1 MADFCIEF
9 ALKNGASYS
18 EARLELNS
26 AENFLLTNGVPTL
39 SEFSKDYGL
48 GIRVLV
54 NGAMSFLAVNDFD
67 KNKLKIKIKQAIRFA
82 RATWKIKKELI
93 QFSPSNPIKDRWEV
107 KAKKKIEDV
116 DPKEKMSLLFDIEKE
131 FKQMKKAIPSRF
143 FQLSTTV
150 SDKYYVNSEGS
161 QISSKI
167 PRVMIYYSL
176 VAQKGNQSEQRYFQF
191 GESNGWEVVKKWKL
205 PEKIGDEG
213 KVLLDV
219 ISKAKPIPSGNVDLV
234 LSPELVGIAMHES
247 CGHPYEADRIMGREG
262 AQAGESF
269 ITRDWLG
276 QRIGSD
282 VVTVVDDPTIENNYG
297 FYLQDDEGVE
307 ARRRFLIKDGIVN
320 EFLLN
325 REFAKKMGTN
335 SNAAARASGYDREPI
350 VRMSNTFM
358 LPGEYSFDEL
368 VEGIRSGIYIK
379 SFTEWNIDDKR
390 WNERY
395 VGCEAY
401 LIENGELK
409 GLVRRPILEMTTKSF
424 FMAVDACGKDLDF
437 IPGSCGKGD
446 PMQGIPVWMG
456 GPHIRL
462 RNILIGGR

>member
-1 MADFCIEF
+1 
-9 ALKNGASYS
+9 
-18 EARLELNS
+18 
-26 AENFLLTNGVPTL
+26 
-39 SEFSKDYGL
+39 
-48 GIRVLV
+48 
-54 NGAMSFLAVNDFD
+54 MSFLSTNDLD
-67 KNKLKIKIKQAIRFA
+67 KTKLKTKIMKAIKFA
-82 RATWKIKKELI
+82 KATSKIKKEFI
-93 QFSPSNPIKDRWEV
+93 QFSPSKSIKGKWEV

-116 DPKEKMSLLFDIEKE
+116 DPKEKMDILFNIEKE
-131 FKQMKKAIPSRF
+131 FKQMKREIPSRF
-143 FQLSTTV
+143 FQLNTAVT
-150 SDKYYVNSEGS
+150 DKYYVNSEGS

-167 PRVMIYYSL
+167 PRIMIYYSII
-176 VAQKGNQSEQRYFQF
+176 AQKGNQSEQRYFQF
-191 GESNGWEVVKKWKL
+191 GESNGWEAINKWKL
-205 PEKIGDEG
+205 PERIRDEG
-213 KVLLDV
+213 KILLNV
-219 ISKAKPIPSGNVDLV
+219 ISKAKPIPSGNVDV
-234 LSPELVGIAMHES
+234 ILSPELVGIVMHES

-269 ITRDWLG
+269 ITKEWLG

-282 VVTVVDDPTIENNYG
+282 AVTVVDDPTIENNYG
-297 FYLQDDEGVE
+297 FYLHDDEGVE
-307 ARRRFLIKDGIVN
+307 ARRRFLIKNGIVN

-325 REFAKKMGTN
+325 REFAKKMNTA

-350 VRMSNTFM
+350 IRMSNTFM
-358 LPGEYSFDEL
+358 LPGNYNFDEL

-424 FMAVDACGKDLDF
+424 FMAIDACGKDLGF

-462 RNILIGGR
+462 RNVLIGGR